1 MRVRF
6 SDFEYDGIA
15 LSDKGL
21 AIVSFD
27 GAQDDDIETDSQRTF
42 NSISLFGGRYQ
53 PFVTSV
59 FEDRLE
65 VEFSIAKN
73 FCGDTANNPY
83 FSIQDIEDIQYWLN
97 RPTSHKFKILDE
109 VEYADVYWEGSFNLQ
124 WIKMGEDTIGFNAT
138 FISNRPYAIGEEV
151 LYEKELGGNEELI
164 LPDFSFDEGSI
175 VPTVIIELKQDGNLE
190 FTNTFNDVDIITRI
204 EGCING
210 EIITFDK
217 LMQVSSSIESHDI
230 YNDFNWVFPKIYNV
244 YGNTI
249 NKYKS
254 NLNCDCKI
262 TYNPVRKVTFS

>member
-1 MRVRF
+1 
-6 SDFEYDGIA
+6 
-15 LSDKGL
+15 
-21 AIVSFD
+21 
-27 GAQDDDIETDSQRTF
+27 
-42 NSISLFGGRYQ
+42 
-53 PFVTSV
+53 
-59 FEDRLE
+59 
-65 VEFSIAKN
+65 
-73 FCGDTANNPY
+73 
-83 FSIQDIEDIQYWLN
+83 
-97 RPTSHKFKILDE
+97 
-109 VEYADVYWEGSFNLQ
+109 
-124 WIKMGEDTIGFNAT
+124 MGEDTIGFNAT